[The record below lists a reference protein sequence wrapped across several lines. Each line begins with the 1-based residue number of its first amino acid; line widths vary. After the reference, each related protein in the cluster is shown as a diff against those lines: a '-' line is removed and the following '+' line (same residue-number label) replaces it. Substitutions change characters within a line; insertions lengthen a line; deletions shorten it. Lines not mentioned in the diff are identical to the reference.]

1 MDSKTVQISF
11 IRTNEMKLNYVEIV
25 LAILLLLYVLFIK
38 SFGKY

>member
-1 MDSKTVQISF
+1 MDSKTVQKSF